1 MESDQ
6 SGSGG
11 DEGRG
16 DAGRDGEC
24 GDGGRGGA
32 RDGAA
37 DEAVRRRAV
46 ALVQRILDGA
56 YDGETELYAHLDW
69 LEQALRCRYVS
80 DLIFWPDVPPTAQE
94 VVRQALAFGP
104 AIPRPRD
111 CPPDRTNA
119 AR

>member
-1 MESDQ
+1 MESDHSDQ
-6 SGSGG
+6 SDGS
-11 DEGRG
+11 
-16 DAGRDGEC
+16 
-24 GDGGRGGA
+24 GGA
-32 RDGAA
+32 RDGAP
-37 DEAVRRRAV
+37 DEAVRQQAIAV
-46 ALVQRILDGA
+46 VQRILDGE
-56 YDGETELYAHLDW
+56 YDGEAGLYAHLDW